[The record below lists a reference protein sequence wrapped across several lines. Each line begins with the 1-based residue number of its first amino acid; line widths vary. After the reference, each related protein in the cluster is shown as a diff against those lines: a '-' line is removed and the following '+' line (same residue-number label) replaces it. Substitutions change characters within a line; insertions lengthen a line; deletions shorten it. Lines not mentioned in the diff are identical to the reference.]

1 MASVMAT
8 ATPIPTPADA
18 TFEST
23 VDGLRNQPV
32 PFAARLAH
40 TYGDIVRLPFG
51 GRDLYLVNQPDYIR
65 EIFLGDAEVYKK
77 RKDAD
82 TEKAYLESIGGF
94 LPLFQDSLIPQYAP
108 SMVEAAQR
116 ANERWQRL
124 AQGDATPSVDIY
136 REMMR
141 ITLDI
146 VVRTLFRA
154 DVGDEAAALVD
165 DILTMDVGYGF
176 DPVAATLGEF
186 MPPDGIALTPEG
198 EAARGRILAFVQRVA
213 ATKGGDPDPGE
224 SFLSML
230 LRYLGADMGANV
242 AMTVMFAMHEVS
254 ATTLT
259 WAWYLLSQ
267 SPDVEAQLHEELNR
281 VLGGRPP
288 TYDDVAHLPYTMM
301 TLAETRRLY
310 PSVWLIGRFLRA
322 DVAFD
327 GYHVPADSVVL
338 ASQDVTHRDPR
349 YFPEPDRF
357 DPLRWTSEA
366 QAARPE
372 FSYFPFSAGPRACAG
387 EKFAEIMDP
396 LVLATLAQH
405 WQARLTPGQTFE
417 PRPAKSNAPRPG
429 IQMTLHH
436 R

>member
-8 ATPIPTPADA
+8 TKPIPTPEAA
-18 TFEST
+18 SFEST
-23 VDGLRNQPV
+23 VDGLRNHPV
-32 PFAARLAH
+32 TFATRLAQ

-51 GRDLYLVNQPDYIR
+51 ERDLYLVNQPDYIR

-82 TEKAYLESIGGF
+82 SEKAYLESIGGF
-94 LPLFQDSLIPQYAP
+94 LPLFGDALIPQYAP
-108 SMVEAAQR
+108 SMVEAALR
-116 ANERWQRL
+116 ADERWRGL
-124 AQGDATPSVDIY
+124 AQGGATPTVDMY
-136 REMMR
+136 REVMR

-146 VVRTLFRA
+146 VVRTLFKA
-154 DVGDEAAALVD
+154 DVGDAAAGLVD

-186 MPPDGIALTPEG
+186 MPPDGVTLTPEG
-198 EAARGRILAFVQRVA
+198 EAARGRILAFVQAVA
-213 ATKGGDPDPGE
+213 ATKGGEPDPSE

-230 LRYLGADMGANV
+230 LRYLGPDMGANV

-259 WAWYLLSQ
+259 WAWYVLSQ
-267 SPDVEAQLHEELNR
+267 SPDVEARLHAELAE
-281 VLGGRPP
+281 VLGGRAP
-288 TYDDVAHLPYTMM
+288 TYDDVAQLPYTLM

-322 DVAFD
+322 DVDFD
-327 GYHVPADSVVL
+327 GHSVPANSVVL

-357 DPLRWTSEA
+357 DPLRWTPEA
-366 QAARPE
+366 QASRPE
-372 FSYFPFSAGPRACAG
+372 FAYFPFSAGPRACAG
-387 EKFAEIMDP
+387 EKFAELMDP
-396 LVLATLAQH
+396 LVLATLAQR
-405 WQARLTPGQTFE
+405 WQARLVPGQAFE

-429 IQMTLHH
+429 LQMTLHH